1 MISLTI
7 KDTKNFMSQLLIKE
21 TFDTLYISEADIS
34 TAITSSINGSINK
47 DYYTNEEYEQLSL
60 KKYSTW
66 STVKPICFDII
77 KGKKVPSSMKIVF
90 ILPENICESII
101 SYYSLPFSLS
111 DISALCINV
120 RYINGNVTI
129 TTGSSLNIFTLDKA
143 VDNALDDYIKKFL
156 DNASIDFEE
165 FN

>member
-7 KDTKNFMSQLLIKE
+7 KDTKSFMSHLLLKN
-21 TFDTLYISEADIS
+21 TFDTLYLSEADIS
-34 TAITSSINGSINK
+34 TSVTFSINGSINK
-47 DYYTNEEYEQLSL
+47 DYYTTEEYEQLSH
-60 KKYSTW
+60 KKYSLW
-66 STVKPICFDII
+66 SAVKPLCFDII

-101 SYYSLPFSLS
+101 SYYSLPFTLS
-111 DISALCINV
+111 DIGALCINI

-129 TTGSSLNIFTLDKA
+129 TTGSSLNIFTLDKSA
-143 VDNALDDYIKKFL
+143 DIALDDYIKKFL
-156 DNASIDFEE
+156 VNASIDFEE

>member
-1 MISLTI
+1 
-7 KDTKNFMSQLLIKE
+7 
-21 TFDTLYISEADIS
+21 
-34 TAITSSINGSINK
+34 
-47 DYYTNEEYEQLSL
+47 
-60 KKYSTW
+60 
-66 STVKPICFDII
+66 
-77 KGKKVPSSMKIVF
+77 MKIVF

-156 DNASIDFEE
+156 DNASVDFEE

>member
-34 TAITSSINGSINK
+34 TAITFSINGSINK

-77 KGKKVPSSMKIVF
+77 KGKKF
-90 ILPENICESII
+90 HHL
-101 SYYSLPFSLS
+101 
-111 DISALCINV
+111 
-120 RYINGNVTI
+120 
-129 TTGSSLNIFTLDKA
+129 
-143 VDNALDDYIKKFL
+143 
-156 DNASIDFEE
+156 
-165 FN
+165 

>member
-34 TAITSSINGSINK
+34 TAITFSINGSI
-47 DYYTNEEYEQLSL
+47 NEEYEQLSL

>member
-34 TAITSSINGSINK
+34 TAITFSINGSINK

-66 STVKPICFDII
+66 GTVKPICFDII

-101 SYYSLPFSLS
+101 SYNSLPFSLS